1 MKIKLKPIFIAL
13 ALCTSMGFISC
24 DNQQS
29 VQEEELENQD
39 INVNYKVFADDLKRD
54 LKDDVQRLDNLVH
67 STNNVNENPEVIK
80 DFTGNVED
88 QREESTAQLNKL
100 QDKKISENDL
110 KNILLSKKGEFQDI
124 IKSEIE
130 RFDEQLKNYENEL
143 NTLNNN
149 SRATPEIKE
158 KFKKQIAL
166 IKNSRDQM
174 AKRYMILDN
183 MGVEGYEKAKEYVV
197 AIKKG
202 FEQEA
207 LQRLDILNTQFTVL
221 PKEQNDIKDF
231 NLKTDQTNKLII
243 ESKSVS
249 AVNWQDLREK
259 IEDSISSLENK
270 VAKLSS

>member
-1 MKIKLKPIFIAL
+1 
-13 ALCTSMGFISC
+13 
-24 DNQQS
+24 
-29 VQEEELENQD
+29 
-39 INVNYKVFADDLKRD
+39 
-54 LKDDVQRLDNLVH
+54 
-67 STNNVNENPEVIK
+67 
-80 DFTGNVED
+80 
-88 QREESTAQLNKL
+88 
-100 QDKKISENDL
+100 
-110 KNILLSKKGEFQDI
+110 
-124 IKSEIE
+124 
-130 RFDEQLKNYENEL
+130 
-143 NTLNNN
+143 
-149 SRATPEIKE
+149 
-158 KFKKQIAL
+158 
-166 IKNSRDQM
+166 M

-207 LQRLDILNTQFTVL
+207 LQRLDIINTQFTVL